1 MGRYSPPRRGHGGRG
16 RSPPPRR
23 GYGGGGG
30 GGRGGRGGDHG
41 SVSLLVRNI
50 PLRCRP
56 EELRAPFERFGPVRD
71 VYLPRDYHTGEP
83 RGFGFVEFVDAYDAA
98 EAQYHMNRQMFSGRE
113 ITVVLAADT
122 RKRPEEM
129 RRRTGPRGY
138 SGHEG
143 RRPYHGRSRSRS
155 YSRSRSPR
163 PRGRARSRSYSPA
176 PRRRDDYSASP
187 PRAKEE
193 NKRSSKQPKEHDGDK
208 KRRSYTPDDD
218 RNDRRGADNGHDE
231 RKRSPAGGEE
241 PRRGRRRSPRP
252 ASVSPPG
259 SRSRSASP
267 ASSS

>member
-1 MGRYSPPRRGHGGRG
+1 MGRYSPAYHSPPRRGHGGRG

-30 GGRGGRGGDHG
+30 GGGRGGRGDQG

-50 PLRCRP
+50 PLRCR
-56 EELRAPFERFGPVRD
+56 
-71 VYLPRDYHTGEP
+71 EP
-83 RGFGFVEFVDAYDAA
+83 RGFGFVEFVDAYDAS

-138 SGHEG
+138 SDHEG
-143 RRPYHGRSRSRS
+143 RRSSRRGRSRSRS

-163 PRGRARSRSYSPA
+163 PRGRGRSRSYSPA

-193 NKRSSKQPKEHDGDK
+193 HRRSSKQPKEIDGDK
-208 KRRSYTPDDD
+208 KRRSYTPEDM
-218 RNDRRGADNGHDE
+218 NDRRGADNGHDE
-231 RKRSPAGGEE
+231 
-241 PRRGRRRSPRP
+241 
-252 ASVSPPG
+252 
-259 SRSRSASP
+259 
-267 ASSS
+267 

>member
-1 MGRYSPPRRGHGGRG
+1 MGRYSPAYHSPPRRGYGGRG
-16 RSPPPRR
+16 RSPPRR

-30 GGRGGRGGDHG
+30 GGGRGGRGDQG

-50 PLRCRP
+50 PMRCRP
-56 EELRAPFERFGPVRD
+56 EDLRAPFERFGPVRD

-83 RGFGFVEFVDAYDAA
+83 RGFGFVEFVDAFDAS
-98 EAQYHMNRQMFSGRE
+98 EAQYHMNRQMFAGRE

-129 RRRTGPRGY
+129 RRRTNPRGY
-138 SGHEG
+138 SDHEG
-143 RRPYHGRSRSRS
+143 RRSSRHGRSRSRS

-187 PRAKEE
+187 EEQRRSPRQAK
-193 NKRSSKQPKEHDGDK
+193 GDDVEK
-208 KRRSYTPDDD
+208 KRRSYTPDD
-218 RNDRRGADNGHDE
+218 RNNRRGADNGHDE
-231 RKRSPAGGEE
+231 RPAAGEDGQE
-241 PRRGRRRSPRP
+241 AWQRRRGARTESPG
-252 ASVSPPG
+252 G

-267 ASSS
+267 TRSS